1 MPPEWQFPIFGGI
14 FSSQFVISLLPES
27 GKDQILARRRKT
39 ARNRRKKSGK
49 RNSLVIVIV
58 ITILVILGA
67 FYIFDKLKS
76 TAPKKA
82 VTKPETAEKL
92 KMPQRPAE
100 LPVGMKDYSAAVIL
114 PREVKPPKKRSE
126 IRHGTVAII
135 VDDMGSSIHE
145 ADVLLAID
153 VPLTFSIIP
162 GLAKGREVAETAHR
176 NGRQVMLH
184 IPMEPKGYQQ
194 KPFEKNGLLLAMSD
208 EEVEKRMAGYLGA
221 VPYAVGANNH
231 MGSRFTEDRPKMST
245 VLKILKG
252 KGLFFID
259 SKTTPSSVG
268 ERLAREMGVPAA
280 SRNVFLDNEAD
291 VGAINAQIEKLAGM
305 AKKTGSAIGIC
316 HPHKKTLQ
324 ALSATLP
331 MLKREGIN
339 FVYVSELVR

>member
-1 MPPEWQFPIFGGI
+1 MPPERQIPLFGGI
-14 FSSQFVISLLPES
+14 FFSQFVFLLHPES

-49 RNSLVIVIV
+49 RHSLVIALV
-58 ITILVILGA
+58 ITTLVILGSY
-67 FYIFDKLKS
+67 YIFELLKRTVPEKS
-76 TAPKKA
+76 
-82 VTKPETAEKL
+82 VTKPEMVEKL
-92 KMPQRPAE
+92 KLPQRPAE
-100 LPVGMKDYSAAVIL
+100 QPVRMEDYSAAVIL
-114 PREVKPPKKRSE
+114 PHGVKPPEKRSE

-135 VDDMGSSIHE
+135 VDDMGSSILE
-145 ADVLLAID
+145 ADALLAID

-176 NGRQVMLH
+176 KGRQVMLH

-208 EEVEKRMAGYLGA
+208 EEIEKRMAGYLGA

-231 MGSRFTEDRPKMST
+231 MGSRFTEDRPKMIT

-252 KGLFFID
+252 RGLFFID

-280 SRNVFLDNEAD
+280 ARNVFLDNEAD
-291 VGAINAQIEKLAGM
+291 VGTIKAQIEKLAGM

-316 HPHKKTLQ
+316 HPHKTTLQ
-324 ALSATLP
+324 ALSVTLP
-331 MLKREGIN
+331 ILRREGIN